1 MPYQGFVTTGISLVI
16 VRAYMG
22 LMSSLRPWRHIERR
36 KSRQIMVGSVAVGG
50 DAPVTVQTM
59 TNTPTS
65 DAAATIAQIR
75 RCEEAGVDIIRVSC
89 PDKESTA
96 ALREIVLASKVP
108 IVADIHFHYKRAL
121 EAADAGAACLRINPG
136 NIGSAE
142 RVAEVVAAAR
152 ANNCAIRIGVNAG
165 SLEKDLLEKY
175 GEPCPEALVESALDH
190 IRILEDHG
198 FQNYKVAV
206 KASDLFLAVAAYQQL
221 ADQVDCPLHLGIT
234 EAGGLIGGTV
244 KSSIGMGSLLWA
256 GIGDTIRV
264 SLSAEP
270 EEEVRV
276 GYELLKALGIRNRGV
291 RVVSCPSC
299 ARQGF
304 DVIRT
309 VEALE
314 LRLQHIRTPMSLSV
328 LGCVV
333 NGPGEAR
340 ETDIGLTGGGN
351 GKHMVYLSGVTDHHV
366 QDAGMIDH
374 VVRLVEA
381 KAAEIEAGATAAR
394 CTPELTVA
402 E

>member
-36 KSRQIMVGSVAVGG
+36 KSRQIMIGSVAVGG

-270 EEEVRV
+270 EEEVRI

-374 VVRLVEA
+374 IVRLVEA

>member
-1 MPYQGFVTTGISLVI
+1 
-16 VRAYMG
+16 
-22 LMSSLRPWRHIERR
+22 MSDHNPGLRPWRDIVRR

-50 DAPVTVQTM
+50 DAPITVQTM
-59 TNTPTS
+59 TNTLTS
-65 DAAATIAQIR
+65 DAVATIDQIR
-75 RCEEAGVDIIRVSC
+75 RCEEAGADIVRVSC
-89 PDKESTA
+89 PDEESTA
-96 ALREIVLASKVP
+96 ALRQIVRASRVP

-136 NIGSAE
+136 NIGSSA
-142 RVAEVVAAAR
+142 RVKEVVDAAKS
-152 ANNCAIRIGVNAG
+152 NGCSIRIGVNAG
-165 SLEKDLLEKY
+165 SLERHLLEKY
-175 GEPCPEALVESALDH
+175 GEPCPDALVESALDH
-190 IRILEDHG
+190 IKLLQDQDFHE
-198 FQNYKVAV
+198 YKVAV
-206 KASDLFLAVAAYQQL
+206 KASDAFLAVAAYSQL
-221 ADQVDCPLHLGIT
+221 ADAVDCPLHLGIT
-234 EAGGLIGGTV
+234 EAGGQRGGTV
-244 KSSIGMGSLLWA
+244 KSAIGIGNLLWA

-276 GYELLKALGIRNRGV
+276 GYEILKSLGLRTRGV

-314 LRLQHIRTPMSLSV
+314 DRLQHIRTPLSLSV

-351 GKHMVYLSGVTDHHV
+351 GKHMVYLSGVTDHTV
-366 QDAGMIDH
+366 SSEAMLDH
-374 VVRLVEA
+374 IVALVEA
-381 KAAEIEAGATAAR
+381 KAAEMEAESAAAAIEADTTDAGHANVAA
-394 CTPELTVA
+394 E
-402 E
+402 

>member
-1 MPYQGFVTTGISLVI
+1 MRWHDVQQDSERKAMTADNP
-16 VRAYMG
+16 
-22 LMSSLRPWRHIERR
+22 SLRPWRDIDRR
-36 KSRQIMVGSVAVGG
+36 KCRQIMVGDVPVGG
-50 DAPVTVQTM
+50 DAPVSVQTM
-59 TNTPTS
+59 TNTLTH
-65 DAAATIAQIR
+65 DVKGTIDQIR

-89 PDKESTA
+89 PDVESTA
-96 ALREIVLASKVP
+96 AMKQIVRAARVP

-136 NIGSAE
+136 NIGDAS
-142 RVAEVVAAAR
+142 RVKEVVDAAKS
-152 ANNCAIRIGVNAG
+152 NGCAIRIGVNAG

-190 IRILEDHG
+190 IKLLQDHD
-198 FQNYKVAV
+198 FHEFKVAV
-206 KASDLFLAVAAYQQL
+206 KASDVFLAVSAYMQL
-221 ADQVDCPLHLGIT
+221 ADAVDCPLHLGIT

-244 KSSIGMGSLLWA
+244 KSAIGIGNLLWA

-276 GYELLKALGIRNRGV
+276 GYEMLKSLGIRTRGV
-291 RVVSCPSC
+291 KIISCPSC

-309 VEALE
+309 VQALE
-314 LRLQHIRTPMSLSV
+314 ERLQHINTPLSLSV

-340 ETDIGLTGGGN
+340 ETDIGLTGGGK
-351 GKHMVYLSGVTDHHV
+351 GKHMVYLSGIT
-366 QDAGMIDH
+366 DH
-374 VVRLVEA
+374 VVEDTDMLDHIVKLVEE
-381 KAAEIEAGATAAR
+381 KAAAIDAGDAVAFDPHAEA
-394 CTPELTVA
+394 A

>member
-1 MPYQGFVTTGISLVI
+1 
-16 VRAYMG
+16 
-22 LMSSLRPWRHIERR
+22 MSIRPWRDIARR
-36 KSRQIMVGSVAVGG
+36 PSRRIMVGSVPVGG
-50 DAPVTVQTM
+50 GAPVTVQTM
-59 TNTPTS
+59 TNTVTG
-65 DAAATIAQIR
+65 DVRATIDQIR
-75 RCEEAGVDIIRVSC
+75 RCEEAGADIIRVSC
-89 PDKESTA
+89 PDEDSTR
-96 ALREIVLASKVP
+96 ALRQIVRAARVP

-142 RVAEVVAAAR
+142 RVAEVVRAAK
-152 ANNCAIRIGVNAG
+152 ANGCAMRIGVNAG
-165 SLEKDLLEKY
+165 SLERDLLEKY

-190 IRILEDHG
+190 IRLLEDHD
-198 FQNYKVAV
+198 FRDYKVAV
-206 KASDLFLAVAAYQQL
+206 KSSDVFLAVAAYQQL
-221 ADQVDCPLHLGIT
+221 AEAVDCPLHLGIT

-244 KSSIGMGSLLWA
+244 KSSIGIGALLWF

-276 GYELLKALGIRNRGV
+276 GFEILKSLGIRNRGV

-309 VEALE
+309 VEKLE
-314 LRLQHIRTPMSLSV
+314 QRLSHIRTPMSLSV

-340 ETDIGLTGGGN
+340 ETDIGITGGGN

-366 QDAGMIDH
+366 RDEDMVDH
-374 VVRLVEA
+374 IVRLVEA
-381 KAAEIEAGATAAR
+381 KAAEIEAAGAPVADAA
-394 CTPELTVA
+394 E
-402 E
+402 